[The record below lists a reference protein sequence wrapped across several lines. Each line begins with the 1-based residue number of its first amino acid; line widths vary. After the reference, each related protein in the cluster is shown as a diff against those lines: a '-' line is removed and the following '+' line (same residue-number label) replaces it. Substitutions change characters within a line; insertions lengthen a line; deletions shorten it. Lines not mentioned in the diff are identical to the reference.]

1 MPYYNSSLELWV
13 ANEWGGRFEFREVN
27 GVTRRGW
34 VRQGTNRQVEQWIG
48 PLLDHGLKADVV
60 RLSHESVL
68 ICPTEADLK
77 AGTENAR
84 LVAKWEKL
92 MDRDKYY
99 ASHYHG
105 LRYVLISK
113 KPPLPKDSYEF
124 HDYFQSVATQI
135 NQEAREDR
143 YIVRS
148 FIEGLR
154 NLYVESIQAPRY
166 MICPVTLY
174 PQGGKDDNE

>member
-13 ANEWGGRFEFREVN
+13 ANEWGASFQSREVN
-27 GVTRRGW
+27 GATRRGW
-34 VRQGTNRQVEQWIG
+34 FRQGTNRQVEQWIG
-48 PLLDHGLKADVV
+48 PLLNHGLKVDIV
-60 RLSHESVL
+60 RIDHQSVL

-77 AGTENAR
+77 AGIENTR

-105 LRYVLISK
+105 LRYVILSK
-113 KPPLPKDSYEF
+113 KLSPKDSYEF

-135 NQEAREDR
+135 NQEAQEDR

-148 FIEGLR
+148 FCEGSR
-154 NLYVESIQAPRY
+154 NPYSESIQAPRY
-166 MICPVTLY
+166 MICPVTMY